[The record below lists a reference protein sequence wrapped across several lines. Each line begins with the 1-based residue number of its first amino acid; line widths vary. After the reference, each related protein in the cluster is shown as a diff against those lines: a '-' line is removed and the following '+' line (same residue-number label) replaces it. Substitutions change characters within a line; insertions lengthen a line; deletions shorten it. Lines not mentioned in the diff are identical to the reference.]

1 MKLRIHKNT
10 TYTYDSPVSFSP
22 HLVRTFP
29 RTDLSVRVNHFDF
42 STNHDA
48 DVSRR
53 QDLFDNLV
61 AHCFYPNPATTLEF
75 TTSMELEIEAKN
87 PFHFL
92 LDTHALKIPCNY
104 RDQELAILAPY
115 LGDTLGT
122 DLPHPLAPAPPRPTV
137 ETLVTLNTWIH
148 ENIAYEVRPD
158 GEPHHPSETLRRARG
173 SCRDFAAL
181 LLEALRRN
189 GVAARLASGFVWEG
203 DKDPASQR
211 ATSAM
216 HAWVEAYIPGPGW
229 IGLDPTN
236 GVLTDHHFITTAV
249 GRLHREIAPI
259 TGAYYSDSPV
269 ASHLATTVS
278 VEKID

>member
-10 TYTYDSPVSFSP
+10 TYSYESPVSFSP

-29 RTDLSVRVNHFDF
+29 RTDLSVRVDHFHF
-42 STNHDA
+42 ATNPDA
-48 DVSRR
+48 DISRR

-61 AHCFYPNPATTLEF
+61 AHCFYHAPSETLVF
-75 TTSMELEIEAKN
+75 TTTMELDLQEKN

-92 LDTHALKIPCNY
+92 LDTHALKIPVNY
-104 RDQELAILAPY
+104 RDHELAILAPY
-115 LGDTLGT
+115 LGDTAGSE
-122 DLPHPLAPAPPRPTV
+122 LPAPLAPAPPRPTV

-148 ENIAYEVRPD
+148 ENIAYHPRPD
-158 GEPHHPSETLRRARG
+158 GDPHHPSETLRLASG

-181 LLEALRRN
+181 LVEALRRN
-189 GVAARLASGFVWEG
+189 GVASRLASGFVWEG
-203 DKDPASQR
+203 DKDPASHR

-269 ASHLATTVS
+269 AGHLETSVA